1 MHHFRVYGRMEV
13 IVIEEKDFGK
23 IKFDENGSDQELNF
37 RMRRVWNALMR
48 SKELLSC
55 THLLCLKWITNKD
68 LLYSTGNAAQCYIT
82 NYLRKEFEKE

>member
-1 MHHFRVYGRMEV
+1 MHDFRVYGRMEV

-55 THLLCLKWITNKD
+55 THLLRLKRITNKD